1 MKLSNTINA
10 ITLWVA
16 LATSPLASA
25 KDETSNQIND
35 VITSP
40 LPSVEIEEQEILD
53 CKDIKPNST
62 ITLMNQ
68 VWTTKGLKW
77 NTIFAIFQST
87 SCKWFILVELPISE
101 LSQDNFPIHNFRMNW
116 KKWFWNIVKLPKN
129 AIIDTFVDWID
140 VKKVTVLN
148 H

>member
-1 MKLSNTINA
+1 MDLNKSLQA
-10 ITLWVA
+10 ITFWFS
-16 LATSPLASA
+16 LAISPITNA
-25 KDETSNQIND
+25 KDETNNQIND
-35 VITSP
+35 VITYS
-40 LPSVEIEEQEILD
+40 LQSREIEENKILD

-87 SCKWFILVELPISE
+87 NCKWFILVELPISE
-101 LSQDNFPIHNFRMNW
+101 LSQDNFPIHNFRMDW
-116 KKWFWNIVKLPKN
+116 KKWFWNIVKLPNNSIK
-129 AIIDTFVDWID
+129 IFVDWID

-148 H
+148 K